1 MKQKDREDSEKKVY
15 KKLIYICLNKKSLLL
30 NPTKTNLFM
39 KKLFLNSANPINLSF
54 GLLLIRVV
62 IGVLMAFYGYEK
74 LIHFDEMAA
83 SEFWAKNV
91 SFLGMTGKIPL
102 ALTIFAEF
110 FCSLLLI
117 VGLLTRLALIPLL
130 ICMAYIVG
138 VVGQFSIVESGDHG
152 SNLNSAFVYF
162 ITYLGLYFTG
172 AGKYSFDAMMT
183 KR

>member
-1 MKQKDREDSEKKVY
+1 
-15 KKLIYICLNKKSLLL
+15 
-30 NPTKTNLFM
+30 M
-39 KKLFLNSANPINLSF
+39 KKIFLNAANPINLSF
-54 GLLLIRVV
+54 GILLIRVV

-83 SEFWAKNV
+83 SDFWAKNV
-91 SFLGMTGKIPL
+91 SFLGMTGKFPL

-130 ICMAYIVG
+130 ICMGYIVAI
-138 VVGQFSIVESGDHG
+138 VGQFSIVEAGDNG

-162 ITYLGLYFTG
+162 ITYLGLFFTG
-172 AGKYSFDAMMT
+172 SGKYSLDAMIS
-183 KR
+183 KK